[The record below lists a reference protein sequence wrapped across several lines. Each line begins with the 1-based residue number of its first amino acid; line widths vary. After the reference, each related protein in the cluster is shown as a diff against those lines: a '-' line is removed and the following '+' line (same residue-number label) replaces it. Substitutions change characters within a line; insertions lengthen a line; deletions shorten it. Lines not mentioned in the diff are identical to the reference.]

1 MKVSERVWLVL
12 RVIYGAFF
20 AAMGVWALASSV
32 GLATPP
38 GQPTSTAG
46 NFTQALTDSGF
57 IDPLLGLSFLAG
69 GGLLLFSR
77 TVPLGLVLLAPSVVV
92 ILFFHLV
99 LSGQYFWGPFVAAYF
114 LLLVWRYRRGFA
126 PLWSYRG

>member
-1 MKVSERVWLVL
+1 MKVLEHVWLVL
-12 RVIYGAFF
+12 RVIYGVFF
-20 AAMGVWALASSV
+20 AAMGTLALASSI

-38 GQPTSTAG
+38 EQPTRAAG
-46 NFTQALTDSGF
+46 KLTTALTDTGF

-77 TVPLGLVLLAPSVVV
+77 TAPLGLVLLAPSVVV

-99 LSGQYFWGPFVAAYF
+99 LSGQYIWGPFVAAYF
-114 LLLVWRYRRGFA
+114 LLLVWHYRRAFV
-126 PLWSYRG
+126 PLWSYPG